1 MHSRYILCKVRGSET
16 VSLSSFIQKC
26 CSEQFRKIQGK
37 TTVSLLI
44 KVAGKK
50 RVQDAY
56 KPLRLHILIIKVF
69 EKETL
74 ALSSREFCKSFK
86 NSFHVVST

>member
-1 MHSRYILCKVRGSET
+1 MHSRDILCKVRGPET
-16 VSLSSFIQKC
+16 VSLSSFIQKS
-26 CSEQFRKIQGK
+26 CSEQFQKIQGK

-56 KPLRLHILIIKVF
+56 KPLRLRILIIKVF
-69 EKETL
+69 EKETGAFFQGIL
-74 ALSSREFCKSFK
+74 QKF
-86 NSFHVVST
+86 

>member
-1 MHSRYILCKVRGSET
+1 MHSRYILCKVRGPET
-16 VSLSSFIQKC
+16 VSLSSFIQKS
-26 CSEQFRKIQGK
+26 CSGQFQKIQGK

-56 KPLRLHILIIKVF
+56 KPLRLRILIKVF